1 MDRQKALDFIH
12 KYVTNEYQLHHAE
25 MVETAMLAAAKQL
38 GEDEEKFGFLGLI
51 HDWDFDQ
58 WPTEHPGRYD
68 QLQAELPEVDPEMLD
83 AIKGHADLN
92 FPRTTKLMQALLAL
106 DELSGLFYAY
116 HKMVPKYA
124 DMKVSSINK
133 KLTKELSFAAKI
145 NRQDILTGIQEL
157 GIPQDQ
163 LIEIVRDA
171 FAAKYD

>member
-1 MDRQKALDFIH
+1 MDRQKALEFLH

-25 MVETAMLAAAKQL
+25 MVETAMRAAAKHL
-38 GEDEEKFGFLGLI
+38 SEDEDKFGFLGLI

-58 WPTEHPGRYD
+58 WPSEHPGRYE
-68 QLQAELPEVDPEMLD
+68 QLQSELPEVDQEMVD
-83 AIKGHADLN
+83 TIKGHADLG

-116 HKMVPKYA
+116 GRMVPKYA

-157 GIPQDQ
+157 GIPQDE
-163 LIEIVRDA
+163 LIEIIRDA